1 MAGPAGQLT
10 DPDVGA
16 AHVWRL
22 GVSHAH
28 AMTVY
33 VLADIDVHDRER
45 YEDYKVLAG
54 DAVEQYGGR
63 YAVRGGTV
71 EVLEGE
77 WPTGRFVVLEF
88 PDAEAARRWYDSPEY
103 TAARAV
109 RQEASNARFL
119 LVSPPEA

>member
-1 MAGPAGQLT
+1 MAVSGLVQPT
-10 DPDVGA
+10 DRDGGASACRAVVG
-16 AHVWRL
+16 
-22 GVSHAH
+22 HAR

-33 VLADIDVHDRER
+33 VLADIDVHDPER

-54 DAVEQYGGR
+54 DAVERYGGR

-88 PDAEAARRWYDSPEY
+88 PDAAAARRWYDSPEY

-119 LVSPPEA
+119 LVSPPGA

>member
-1 MAGPAGQLT
+1 
-10 DPDVGA
+10 
-16 AHVWRL
+16 
-22 GVSHAH
+22 
-28 AMTVY
+28 MTVY
-33 VLADIDVHDRER
+33 VLADIDVHDPER
-45 YEDYKVLAG
+45 YEDYRVLAG